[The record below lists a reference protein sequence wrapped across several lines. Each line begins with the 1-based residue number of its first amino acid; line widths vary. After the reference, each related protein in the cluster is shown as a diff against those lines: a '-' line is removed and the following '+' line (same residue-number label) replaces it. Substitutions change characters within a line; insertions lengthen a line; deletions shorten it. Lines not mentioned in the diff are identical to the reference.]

1 MTSKVEKKATQND
14 LPSCVFLNGIKA
26 TMPKTPK
33 QHATV
38 TSLMNE
44 KFYNIYLPSN
54 PDTDEIAA
62 LADGSLTR
70 VAMMPSINGVSWPI
84 LADETTWVPK
94 SVYEL
99 VLEAGYQPE
108 QLAAKQRVE
117 HEKSRGNQ
125 LAFNY

>member
-1 MTSKVEKKATQND
+1 MARQVVAKADKSD
-14 LPSCVFLNGIKA
+14 LPSCVFLNGIKG

-38 TSLMNE
+38 TSLMGE

-54 PDTDEIAA
+54 PDTDEIAS
-62 LADGSLTR
+62 LADGSLAR

-84 LADETTWVPK
+84 LADQEVWVPK

-108 QLAAKQRVE
+108 QLAPNQRVE
-117 HEKSRGNQ
+117 HEKNRGNQ